1 MCLRYTASP
10 IMVTASL
17 LLSVLFWASSCQA
30 LDKFIGAVYEHVVI
44 LPDETDKA
52 ISVQEALDLMNK
64 NMDILEE
71 AVKTAAQQ
79 GAHLIVTPEDGI
91 YGWRFTRETIYP
103 FLEDIPDPSVNW
115 IPCTDPNRF
124 GPAPVQTRLSC
135 MAKTYSIYVV
145 ANIGDK
151 KLCTKCDIGCPDDG
165 QYNYNTAV
173 VYDSDGK
180 LVARYHKHNLFL
192 GEVQFNQPKEPEL
205 VTFTTP
211 FGKFGILI
219 CFDILFYNPAVA
231 LIVEHNVDTVLFPT
245 AWMNLLPH
253 LTAIEF
259 HSAWAMG
266 MGVNL
271 LSANTHNTGKRMTGS
286 GIFSPDKVIP
296 YYYNMMNESGHL
308 LISELYSHP
317 RNSSTYYPV
326 TWNLYASQ
334 IENYPSGSNIFNG
347 YLFTDEYTFTELK
360 ELHGE
365 HSICQNDFCCHLSY
379 TMAEKRSDELYV
391 FGVFDGLHI
400 TEGEYYLQICTMLK
414 CQSMD
419 LKSCGDSVET
429 AFTKFDSFSISG
441 NFSTSYVF
449 PEVLLTN
456 IHLAPDMFQVLKD
469 GRLISKSGISSQ
481 PMLSATLFGRWYEKD
496 PTPK

>member
-1 MCLRYTASP
+1 MRKEG
-10 IMVTASL
+10 
-17 LLSVLFWASSCQA
+17 Q
-30 LDKFIGAVYEHVVI
+30 K
-44 LPDETDKA
+44 
-52 ISVQEALDLMNK
+52 
-64 NMDILEE
+64 
-71 AVKTAAQQ
+71 

-103 FLEDIPDPSVNW
+103 FLEDIPDPNVNW
-115 IPCTDPNRF
+115 IPCIDPKRF

-135 MAKTYSIYVV
+135 MARNYSIYVA

-151 KLCTKCDIGCPDDG
+151 KMCNKSDVGCPDDG

-173 VYDSDGK
+173 VYDSNGT
-180 LVARYHKHNLFL
+180 LVARYHKDNLFL
-192 GEVQFNQPKEPEL
+192 GEVQFNAPKEPEI

-211 FGKFGILI
+211 FGKFGIFI

-231 LIVEHNVDTVLFPT
+231 LVVEHNVDTILFPT

-271 LSANTHNTGKRMTGS
+271 LSSNTHNTGKKMTGS
-286 GIFSPDKVIP
+286 GIFSPDKVVP

-326 TWNLYASQ
+326 KWNQYASQ
-334 IENYPSGSNIFNG
+334 IENYPSSTNVFNG
-347 YLFTDEYTFTELK
+347 FLFADEYTFTELK

-365 HSICQNDFCCHLSY
+365 YSVCQNGFCCHLTY
-379 TMAEKRSDELYV
+379 RIAEKHSDEVYV
-391 FGVFDGLHI
+391 FGVFDGLH
-400 TEGEYYLQICTMLK
+400 TVEGEYYLQVCTLLK

-419 LKSCGDSVET
+419 LNSCGESVET
-429 AFTKFDSFSISG
+429 SFTRFDSFSISG
-441 NFSTSYVF
+441 NFSTSFVF

-469 GRLISKSGISSQ
+469 GRLISKSGVSSQ
-481 PMLSATLFGRWYEKD
+481 PLLSATLFGRWYQKD
-496 PTPK
+496 PTSK